1 MKSSNDKHTVSSLGD
16 PVEFKGN
23 VSSSPLPTSSDK
35 KTLNVDA
42 VSVESRR
49 AMDTSLIAPNK
60 RNSQVS
66 KGHSKSSLPRA
77 ESRTSPG
84 SRTTRVQQTTTLTSS
99 NSSNKGSRAQEIPPP
114 IYTSSVQSRIAGRST
129 EIPMHLLRSGKNIVT
144 KTITKRT
151 NENGVT
157 EIHITTVTRKVVDN
171 VPSPDSTNRTVV
183 LRTVKKGVSPISNID
198 IRARPAVDLAFPLEE
213 TDNLNISDKNGTV
226 PTSLRNLRPQSI
238 SIRTNYREV
247 DFSKPTANIAVSQ
260 SEVVS
265 GGNKVASGR
274 TRTVNIDT
282 ENIESSK
289 IKTTTTMLQTDS
301 LVTKAPRVTLP
312 ANFRRKIAVRGKAY
326 EGSVR
331 IPVASTNGVES
342 NLQNDVQ
349 RDISAS
355 VAKTISVETRSRE
368 LVKTEQSNVP
378 IKAKSDA
385 DTTIVQSRIKLTDNT
400 MGIEKPIATTDKP
413 KSQTKTITEDKRKR
427 QKDKIKDE
435 VQGESNIGEV
445 ARPTKTS
452 NEERVVKNR
461 LMTST
466 RSKTTREP
474 TTKNLTQSLTKTDTQ
489 KVVKQQKVNSQIN
502 QRSRSDF
509 SLTNAGNSRKQSTRR
524 RKPPRPKTKLSVQ
537 KKPSTTIEPKPTP
550 PKPATNNLPGTLL

>member
-23 VSSSPLPTSSDK
+23 VSSSPLSTSSDK

-84 SRTTRVQQTTTLTSS
+84 SRTTRVQQTTTLTRS

-435 VQGESNIGEV
+435 VQGQSNIGEV

-509 SLTNAGNSRKQSTRR
+509 SLTNAGSSRKQSTRR

>member
-1 MKSSNDKHTVSSLGD
+1 MKSSNEKHTVSSLGD
-16 PVEFKGN
+16 PVESKGN
-23 VSSSPLPTSSDK
+23 LSSSSPLPTSSDK
-35 KTLNVDA
+35 KTLDVDA
-42 VSVESRR
+42 VSMESRR
-49 AMDTSLIAPNK
+49 AMDTSLIAPKK

-66 KGHSKSSLPRA
+66 RGHSKSSLPRA

-84 SRTTRVQQTTTLTSS
+84 SKTTRVQQTTTLTRS
-99 NSSNKGSRAQEIPPP
+99 NSSNKGSKAQEIPPP
-114 IYTSSVQSRIAGRST
+114 IYTSSVKSRIAGRST

-157 EIHITTVTRKVVDN
+157 EIHITTVTRKLVDN

-183 LRTVKKGVSPISNID
+183 LRTVKKSVSPTSNID

-213 TDNLNISDKNGTV
+213 TDNVNISDKNGTV

-247 DFSKPTANIAVSQ
+247 DFSKPTTNIAVSQ

-265 GGNKVASGR
+265 GGNKVVAGE
-274 TRTVNIDT
+274 TRTVNIGTD
-282 ENIESSK
+282 NIESSK
-289 IKTTTTMLQTDS
+289 IRTTTTMLQTDS

-312 ANFRRKIAVRGKAY
+312 ANFRRKVAVRGKAY
-326 EGSVR
+326 EGLVQ
-331 IPVASTNGVES
+331 IPVASTTGVKS

-355 VAKTISVETRSRE
+355 VAKTISIETRSRE

-385 DTTIVQSRIKLTDNT
+385 DATIVQSRIKLTDDT
-400 MGIEKPIATTDKP
+400 RGIEKPVATTDKP
-413 KSQTKTITEDKRKR
+413 KSQTKTITEDKIKR
-427 QKDKIKDE
+427 QKDKLKDE
-435 VQGESNIGEV
+435 QLQGESNMGKV
-445 ARPTKTS
+445 VRPTKTS
-452 NEERVVKNR
+452 QEESSVKNS
-461 LMTST
+461 LKTST
-466 RSKTTREP
+466 RNKTTREP
-474 TTKNLTQSLTKTDTQ
+474 TTKNLISKADTQ
-489 KVVKQQKVNSQIN
+489 KVVKQQKVNPQIN

-509 SLTNAGNSRKQSTRR
+509 SLTNAGSSRKQSTRR
-524 RKPPRPKTKLSVQ
+524 RKPPRPKTKLSVER
-537 KKPSTTIEPKPTP
+537 KISTTTESKPTP
-550 PKPATNNLPGTLL
+550 PTPATNNLPGTLS

>member
-1 MKSSNDKHTVSSLGD
+1 MKSSNEKHTVSSLGD
-16 PVEFKGN
+16 PVESKGN
-23 VSSSPLPTSSDK
+23 LSSSSPLPTSSDK
-35 KTLNVDA
+35 KTLDVDA
-42 VSVESRR
+42 VSMESRR
-49 AMDTSLIAPNK
+49 AMDTSLIAPKK

-66 KGHSKSSLPRA
+66 RGHSKSSLPRA

-84 SRTTRVQQTTTLTSS
+84 SKTTRVQQTTTLTRS
-99 NSSNKGSRAQEIPPP
+99 NSSNKGSKAQEIPPP
-114 IYTSSVQSRIAGRST
+114 IYTSSVKSRIAGRST

-157 EIHITTVTRKVVDN
+157 EIHITTVTRKLVDN

-183 LRTVKKGVSPISNID
+183 LRTVKKGVSPTSNID

-213 TDNLNISDKNGTV
+213 TDNVNISDKNGTV

-247 DFSKPTANIAVSQ
+247 DFSKPTTNIAVSQ

-265 GGNKVASGR
+265 GGNKVVAGE
-274 TRTVNIDT
+274 TRTVNIGTD
-282 ENIESSK
+282 NIESSK

-312 ANFRRKIAVRGKAY
+312 ANFRRKVAVRGKAY
-326 EGSVR
+326 EGLVQ
-331 IPVASTNGVES
+331 IPVASTTGVKS

-355 VAKTISVETRSRE
+355 VAKTISIETRSRE

-385 DTTIVQSRIKLTDNT
+385 DATIVQSRIKLTDDT
-400 MGIEKPIATTDKP
+400 RGIEKPVATTDKP
-413 KSQTKTITEDKRKR
+413 KSQTKTITEDKIKR
-427 QKDKIKDE
+427 QKDKLKDE
-435 VQGESNIGEV
+435 QLQGESNMGKV
-445 ARPTKTS
+445 VRPTKTS
-452 NEERVVKNR
+452 QEESSVKNS
-461 LMTST
+461 LKTST
-466 RSKTTREP
+466 RNKTTREP
-474 TTKNLTQSLTKTDTQ
+474 TTKNLISKADTQ
-489 KVVKQQKVNSQIN
+489 KVVKQQKVNPQIN
-502 QRSRSDF
+502 QRSRADF
-509 SLTNAGNSRKQSTRR
+509 SLTNAGSSRKQSTRR
-524 RKPPRPKTKLSVQ
+524 RKPPRPKTKLSVE
-537 KKPSTTIEPKPTP
+537 KKISTTTESKPTP
-550 PKPATNNLPGTLL
+550 PTPATNNLPGTLS

>member
-23 VSSSPLPTSSDK
+23 VSSSPLQTSSDK

-84 SRTTRVQQTTTLTSS
+84 SRTTRVQQTTTLTRS

-326 EGSVR
+326 EGS

-509 SLTNAGNSRKQSTRR
+509 SLTNAGSSRKQSTRR

>member
-1 MKSSNDKHTVSSLGD
+1 MKSSNDKHTVSSLGH

-84 SRTTRVQQTTTLTSS
+84 SRTTRVQQTTTFTRS

-509 SLTNAGNSRKQSTRR
+509 SLTNAGSSRKQSTRR

>member
-1 MKSSNDKHTVSSLGD
+1 MKSSNEKHTVSSLGD
-16 PVEFKGN
+16 PVESKGN
-23 VSSSPLPTSSDK
+23 LSSSSPLPTSSDK
-35 KTLNVDA
+35 KTLDVDA
-42 VSVESRR
+42 VSMESRR
-49 AMDTSLIAPNK
+49 AMDTSLIAPKK

-66 KGHSKSSLPRA
+66 RGHSKSSLPRA

-84 SRTTRVQQTTTLTSS
+84 SKTTRVQQTTTLTRS
-99 NSSNKGSRAQEIPPP
+99 NSSNKGSKAQEIPPP
-114 IYTSSVQSRIAGRST
+114 IYTSSVKSRIAGRST

-157 EIHITTVTRKVVDN
+157 EIHITTVTRKLVDN

-183 LRTVKKGVSPISNID
+183 LRTVKKGVSPTSNID

-213 TDNLNISDKNGTV
+213 TDNVNISDKNGTV

-247 DFSKPTANIAVSQ
+247 DFSKPTTNIAVSQ

-265 GGNKVASGR
+265 GGNKVVAGE
-274 TRTVNIDT
+274 TRTVNIGTD
-282 ENIESSK
+282 NIESSK

-312 ANFRRKIAVRGKAY
+312 ANFRRKVAVRGKAY
-326 EGSVR
+326 EGLVQ
-331 IPVASTNGVES
+331 IPVASTTGVKS

-355 VAKTISVETRSRE
+355 VAKTISIETRSRE

-385 DTTIVQSRIKLTDNT
+385 DATIVQSRIKLTDDT
-400 MGIEKPIATTDKP
+400 RGIEKPVATTDKP
-413 KSQTKTITEDKRKR
+413 KSQTKTITEDKIKR
-427 QKDKIKDE
+427 QKDKLKDE
-435 VQGESNIGEV
+435 QLQGESNMGKV
-445 ARPTKTS
+445 VRPTKTS
-452 NEERVVKNR
+452 QEESSVKNS
-461 LMTST
+461 LKAST
-466 RSKTTREP
+466 RNKTTREP
-474 TTKNLTQSLTKTDTQ
+474 TTKNLISKADTQ
-489 KVVKQQKVNSQIN
+489 KVVKQQKVNPQIN

-509 SLTNAGNSRKQSTRR
+509 SLTNAGSSRKQSTRR
-524 RKPPRPKTKLSVQ
+524 RKPPRPKTKLSVE
-537 KKPSTTIEPKPTP
+537 KKISTTTESKPTP
-550 PKPATNNLPGTLL
+550 PTPATNNLPGTLS

>member
-1 MKSSNDKHTVSSLGD
+1 MKSSNEKHTVSSLGD
-16 PVEFKGN
+16 PVESKGN
-23 VSSSPLPTSSDK
+23 LSSSSPLPTSSDK
-35 KTLNVDA
+35 KTLDVDA
-42 VSVESRR
+42 VSMESRR
-49 AMDTSLIAPNK
+49 AMDTSLIAPKK

-66 KGHSKSSLPRA
+66 RGHSKSSLPRA

-84 SRTTRVQQTTTLTSS
+84 SKTTRVQQTTTLTRS
-99 NSSNKGSRAQEIPPP
+99 NSSNKGSKAQEIPPP
-114 IYTSSVQSRIAGRST
+114 IYTSSVKSRIAGRST

-157 EIHITTVTRKVVDN
+157 EIHITTVTRKLVDN

-183 LRTVKKGVSPISNID
+183 LRTVKKGVSPTSNID

-213 TDNLNISDKNGTV
+213 TDNVNISDKNGTV

-247 DFSKPTANIAVSQ
+247 DFSKPTTNIAVSQ

-265 GGNKVASGR
+265 GGNKVVAGE
-274 TRTVNIDT
+274 TRTVNIGTD
-282 ENIESSK
+282 NIESSK
-289 IKTTTTMLQTDS
+289 IRTTTTMLQTDS

-312 ANFRRKIAVRGKAY
+312 ANFRRKVAVRGKAY
-326 EGSVR
+326 EGLVQ
-331 IPVASTNGVES
+331 IPVASTTGVKS

-355 VAKTISVETRSRE
+355 VAKTISIETRSRE

-385 DTTIVQSRIKLTDNT
+385 DATIVQSRIKLTDDT
-400 MGIEKPIATTDKP
+400 RGIEKPVATTDKP
-413 KSQTKTITEDKRKR
+413 KSQTKTITEDKIKR
-427 QKDKIKDE
+427 QKDKLKDE
-435 VQGESNIGEV
+435 QLQGESNMGKV
-445 ARPTKTS
+445 VRPTKTS
-452 NEERVVKNR
+452 QEESSVKNS
-461 LMTST
+461 LKTST
-466 RSKTTREP
+466 RNKTTREP
-474 TTKNLTQSLTKTDTQ
+474 TTKNLISKADTQ
-489 KVVKQQKVNSQIN
+489 KVVKQQKVNPQIN

-509 SLTNAGNSRKQSTRR
+509 SLTNAGSSRKQSTRR
-524 RKPPRPKTKLSVQ
+524 RKPPRPKTKLSVE
-537 KKPSTTIEPKPTP
+537 KKISTTTESKPTP
-550 PKPATNNLPGTLL
+550 PTPATNNLPGTLS

>member
-1 MKSSNDKHTVSSLGD
+1 MKSSNEKHTVSSLGD
-16 PVEFKGN
+16 PVESKGN
-23 VSSSPLPTSSDK
+23 LSSSSPLPTSSDK
-35 KTLNVDA
+35 KTLDVDA
-42 VSVESRR
+42 VSMESRR
-49 AMDTSLIAPNK
+49 AMDTSLIAPKK

-66 KGHSKSSLPRA
+66 RGHSKSSLPRA

-84 SRTTRVQQTTTLTSS
+84 SKTTRVQQTTTLTRS
-99 NSSNKGSRAQEIPPP
+99 NSSNKGSKAQEIPPP
-114 IYTSSVQSRIAGRST
+114 IYTSSVKSRIAGRST

-157 EIHITTVTRKVVDN
+157 EIHITTVTRKLVDN

-183 LRTVKKGVSPISNID
+183 LRTVKKGVSPTSNID

-213 TDNLNISDKNGTV
+213 TDNVNISDKNGTV

-247 DFSKPTANIAVSQ
+247 DFSKPTTNIAVSQ

-265 GGNKVASGR
+265 GGNKVVAGE
-274 TRTVNIDT
+274 TRTVNIGTD
-282 ENIESSK
+282 NIESSK

-312 ANFRRKIAVRGKAY
+312 ANFRRKVAVRGKAY
-326 EGSVR
+326 EGLVQ
-331 IPVASTNGVES
+331 IPVASTTGVKS

-355 VAKTISVETRSRE
+355 VAKTISIETRSRE

-385 DTTIVQSRIKLTDNT
+385 DATIVQSRIKLTDDT
-400 MGIEKPIATTDKP
+400 RGIEKPVATTDKP
-413 KSQTKTITEDKRKR
+413 KSQTKTITEDKIKR
-427 QKDKIKDE
+427 QKDKLKDE
-435 VQGESNIGEV
+435 QLQGESNMGKV
-445 ARPTKTS
+445 VRPTKTS
-452 NEERVVKNR
+452 QEESSVKNS
-461 LMTST
+461 LKTST
-466 RSKTTREP
+466 RNKTTREP
-474 TTKNLTQSLTKTDTQ
+474 TTKNLISKADTQ
-489 KVVKQQKVNSQIN
+489 KVVKQQKVNPQIN

-509 SLTNAGNSRKQSTRR
+509 SLTNAGSSRKQSTRR
-524 RKPPRPKTKLSVQ
+524 RKPPRPKTKLSVE
-537 KKPSTTIEPKPTP
+537 KKISTTTESKPTP
-550 PKPATNNLPGTLL
+550 PTPATNNLPGTLS